1 MIIPILGSKS
11 VSLPPFGNFMFRF
24 LFCIQAVMFYPNST
38 KRKRENKITISIWCT
53 CIKRLCIDIL
63 AHTFFHELTWD

>member
-1 MIIPILGSKS
+1 MKSLLHSDFCGAGGKMIIPILGSKS

-38 KRKRENKITISIWCT
+38 KRKRENKITISIWFA
-53 CIKRLCIDIL
+53 L
-63 AHTFFHELTWD
+63 A